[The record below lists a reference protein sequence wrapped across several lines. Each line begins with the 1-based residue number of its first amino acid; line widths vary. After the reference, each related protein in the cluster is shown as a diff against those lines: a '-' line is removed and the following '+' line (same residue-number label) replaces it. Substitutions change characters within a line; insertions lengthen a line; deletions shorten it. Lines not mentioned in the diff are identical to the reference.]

1 MNVGKGKMFRI
12 IAHNNSKENMYI
24 QSVKLNGKPYSR
36 SYIDFK
42 DIVHGGTLEFF
53 MGNKPSKFGVKP
65 ADRP

>member
-1 MNVGKGKMFRI
+1 
-12 IAHNNSKENMYI
+12 MYI

-42 DIVHGGTLEFF
+42 DIVRGGTLEFF